1 MRKLL
6 RVLVQK
12 DGSETQM
19 MNYKDTF
26 NSWFAGNVKINDLL
40 SSGCPA
46 HLCVLTSMSV
56 FGDPPKLLNGVS

>member
-19 MNYKDTF
+19 MNFKDTI
-26 NSWFAGNVKINDLL
+26 NTWSAGKVKTNDLL
-40 SSGCPA
+40 SSMLGPI
-46 HLCVLTSMSV
+46 
-56 FGDPPKLLNGVS
+56 F